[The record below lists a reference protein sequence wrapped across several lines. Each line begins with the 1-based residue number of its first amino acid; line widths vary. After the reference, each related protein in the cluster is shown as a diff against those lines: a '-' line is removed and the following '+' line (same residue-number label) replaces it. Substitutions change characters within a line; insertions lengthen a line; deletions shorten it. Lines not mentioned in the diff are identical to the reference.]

1 MSAALVSPPAIDSD
15 RRVLRSIIFFALILS
30 VAPTAGAAKLPR
42 IDVKQHCAEMTGN
55 RQNWVRCM
63 GAENQARAWLGKRQ
77 IDSRLIQDCWEAQ
90 RSAGGYVVL
99 RACIEAKLGQ

>member
-1 MSAALVSPPAIDSD
+1 
-15 RRVLRSIIFFALILS
+15 
-30 VAPTAGAAKLPR
+30 
-42 IDVKQHCAEMTGN
+42 
-55 RQNWVRCM
+55 VRCM